1 MTPPT
6 ADGHRRDDSQASYY
20 FVSHEAGTSEAVR
33 DAGDEGEVIEEMPAG
48 TNPDIF
54 SPRIVNAIVSI
65 FSSFFLKKKNW
76 RLKLQ

>member
-1 MTPPT
+1 
-6 ADGHRRDDSQASYY
+6 
-20 FVSHEAGTSEAVR
+20 VR